1 MNDLALMTTE
11 DAAAALGRARLAVLP
26 IGSLEQHG
34 PHLPLD
40 TDAAVA
46 EALGREVARRLGDD
60 AVLCPLVAYG
70 LSEHHLAFAGTITLR
85 PETVLAVLAD
95 ILESLDHHGIRRV
108 LIVNGHG
115 GNIDVLRLA
124 ARQARRDT
132 GMMVASV
139 MWAVLAQDVVAEVA
153 GGASYGHAC
162 DVETSVAMALFPD
175 RVRTDRMGEPGERRS
190 HDPLT
195 DPPRATVD
203 EPVWLHEWSSDGAL
217 ADPRA
222 ASPEAGAAIVEA
234 FLERAV
240 GYARR
245 MIERALEGKTEI

>member
-11 DAAAALGRARLAVLP
+11 EAGQALGRARLAVLP

-46 EALGREVARRLGDD
+46 ATLARQVAARLGDD
-60 AVLCPLVAYG
+60 AVLCPLLAYG
-70 LSEHHLAFAGTITLR
+70 LSEHHLAFSGTITLR
-85 PETVLAVLAD
+85 PETALAMLAD
-95 ILESLDHHGIRRV
+95 IFESLDHHGIRRV
-108 LIVNGHG
+108 LVVNGHG

-153 GGASYGHAC
+153 EGDSYGHAC
-162 DVETSVAMALFPD
+162 DVETSVVMALLPD
-175 RVRTDRMGEPGERRS
+175 RVRTDRVTGQGERRS
-190 HDPLT
+190 HDELT
-195 DPPRATVD
+195 DPPGATVD
-203 EPVWLHEWSSDGAL
+203 EPVWLHEWSGDGAL
-217 ADPRA
+217 GDPRS
-222 ASPEAGAAIVEA
+222 ASPGAGKAVVEA

-245 MIERALEGKTEI
+245 MIERDPPMETT